1 MFFKLEYLNV
11 SIVLYNTNLKLLE
24 RSVISLLRTKLNIK
38 ILLVDNSESDYLK
51 TIKSLEPNIINYIHT
66 GKNLGY
72 GCANNIAIRESINN
86 NVKYHLVLNPDV
98 YFDEG
103 VLEEIFEF
111 MEKNKEV
118 GLIAP
123 KILYPDGTLQYQ
135 CRLLPTPFDLLG
147 RRFLNFGYFKKFIEK
162 RNEIH
167 ELRFT
172 KYNQIMEV
180 PAFQGSF
187 LFIRTEVLKK
197 VGLFDERFFMYM
209 EDIDLSRRIYKV
221 SKNVFYPYVHI
232 YHEWQRG
239 SYKNKKLLKFHI
251 ESAIKYFNKWGWVFD
266 KERDK
271 INQEVLSKLG
281 FI

>member
-1 MFFKLEYLNV
+1 MKNAINA
-11 SIVLYNTNLKLLE
+11 SIVLYKNRIGQVKKAVYSTLKSKL
-24 RSVISLLRTKLNIK
+24 ISNIYL
-38 ILLVDNSESDYLK
+38 IDNSPTDELK
-51 TIKSLEPNIINYIHT
+51 DLVNVNSRMIYIFNNA
-66 GKNLGY
+66 NLGF
-72 GCANNIAIRESINN
+72 GRGHNIAIRESINN

-111 MEKNKEV
+111 MEKHKEV

-281 FI
+281 F